1 MNEPTQRLIDAL
13 REELQQ
19 YGEMLALLDTQQD
32 LVVRRDSN
40 EILKNL
46 AMINGQTS
54 VIQVARREREL
65 RQQELNTNLRL
76 FTNATF
82 AELIRRLPQEL
93 QPLVQALMD
102 EINQC
107 LRRVQHRARQN
118 HLLLGRSTEMMQQF
132 IATLFPSRMVTT
144 YNQAG
149 RVAGGVPT
157 SGGFCEVAG

>member
-46 AMINGQTS
+46 AVINGQTS

-76 FTNATF
+76 LTNATF
-82 AELIRRLPQEL
+82 AELIRRLPQEH

>member
-19 YGEMLALLDTQQD
+19 YGEMLALLDKQQD

-46 AMINGQTS
+46 AMINGQAS

-65 RQQELNTNLRL
+65 RQQELNTTLQL

-82 AELIRRLPQEL
+82 AELIRRLPPEL

-118 HLLLGRSTEMMQQF
+118 HLLLSRSMEMLQQF

-149 RVAGGVPT
+149 RVANGVPS

>member
-1 MNEPTQRLIDAL
+1 MNESTQRLINAL

-19 YGEMLALLDTQQD
+19 YGEMLALLDKQQD
-32 LVVRRDSN
+32 LVVRRDSSA
-40 EILKNL
+40 ILNNL
-46 AMINGQTS
+46 AMINGQAS

-65 RQQELNTNLRL
+65 RQQELNTSLRL

-82 AELIRRLPQEL
+82 AELIRRLPPEL
-93 QPLVQALMD
+93 QPLMQALMD

-118 HLLLGRSTEMMQQF
+118 HLLLSRSLEMLQQF
-132 IATLFPSRMVTT
+132 IATLFPSHMVTT

-149 RVAGGVPT
+149 RVSGGILT
-157 SGGFCEVAG
+157 SGGLCEVAG